1 MNLEAIS
8 AQLMAARAQLDAALA
23 TIQAE
28 RVMLEAE
35 QVVCAHERTKD
46 ISVMGSEIKVMK
58 CLDCGLVIEE
68 EWEEV

>member
-8 AQLMAARAQLDAALA
+8 VQLVAARAQLDAALMM
-23 TIQAE
+23 IQAE
-28 RVMLEAE
+28 MAMLDAE

-46 ISVMGSEIKVMK
+46 ISVMGSEIKVIK